1 MNNPKTENLNRKENL
16 YKILNKYLDKKIQN
30 DKDKIIEKYFGVDS
44 QENVLKDFTTKSG
57 RLIFRQKNNLLVTC
71 FAIVR

>member
-30 DKDKIIEKYFGVDS
+30 DKDKIIEKYFGVES
-44 QENVLKDFTTKSG
+44 QENLLKDFTTKSG
-57 RLIFRQKNNLLVTC
+57 RSIIPPKK
-71 FAIVR
+71 

>member
-16 YKILNKYLDKKIQN
+16 YKILNKYLDKKIQH

-44 QENVLKDFTTKSG
+44 QENLLKDFTTKSG
-57 RLIFRQKNNLLVTC
+57 RLIIPPKK
-71 FAIVR
+71 

>member
-30 DKDKIIEKYFGVDS
+30 DKDKIIEKYFGVES
-44 QENVLKDFTTKSG
+44 QENLLKDFTTKSG
-57 RLIFRQKNNLLVTC
+57 RLIIPPKK
-71 FAIVR
+71 